1 LFLGAAKI
9 VRLTLTRA
17 VSFDNGRAGFSNMS
31 SLLPFLPLVLAP
43 APQTHEPQLIDLDGT
58 LFVQLGLFLL
68 AVVVLYRF
76 LWKPYLRVRDERVT
90 RVEGYRQEATRID
103 AEAQARMERL
113 EAELAEARRVGVG
126 ERASA
131 RSAAL
136 AREQE
141 LLAQAQAAAQ
151 RAQAEARAQ
160 LAAALAAE
168 RATLQQKATEIG
180 RQAAK
185 KILGREVSS

>member
-1 LFLGAAKI
+1 M
-9 VRLTLTRA
+9 
-17 VSFDNGRAGFSNMS
+17 SFVP
-31 SLLPFLPLVLAP
+31 LLLVP
-43 APQTHEPQLIDLDGT
+43 APQSHEPQLIDLDGT
-58 LFVQLGLFLL
+58 IFVQLGIFLL

-90 RVEGYRQEATRID
+90 RVEGYRQEAARID
-103 AEAQARMERL
+103 ADAEARLARL
-113 EAELAEARRVGVG
+113 EAELAEARRVGIG

-131 RSAAL
+131 RAAAL
-136 AREQE
+136 AHEHE

-168 RATLQQKATEIG
+168 RATVQQKASELG